1 MSLTYN
7 NKSDGRKEKNVV
19 VSPWTVHNKE
29 LQISMKRF
37 DDIIDI

>member
-1 MSLTYN
+1 MAE
-7 NKSDGRKEKNVV
+7 KKKNVV
-19 VSPWTVHNKE
+19 VNPWTVHNKE